1 MIIKYVYDEHVIC
14 KQYESEQAFLKDC
27 DTVEFKD
34 ILLNSKDVIVLE
46 NNGTNYSYNT
56 LLEVYQRYRSY
67 AI

>member
-1 MIIKYVYDEHVIC
+1 MIIKYVHNENIVCTY
-14 KQYESEQAFLKDC
+14 YENENIFLNDC
-27 DTVEFKD
+27 RKPEFKNK
-34 ILLNSKDVIVLE
+34 LLNSKDVIVLE